1 MKVLRCA
8 GGPRPRR
15 HTHAARVGA
24 CAVAIAGLVGVGLA
38 GAPPVMAATPQCGPS
53 CVDLFSGVSANLN
66 QPSPVLDVQ
75 GGDVGSPAVLL
86 GASDTNPGE
95 DFVIDAQ
102 GQVSDFYA
110 AGLVS
115 AAVDLHYGGGAPGF
129 PDDQAFELEYAPNG
143 VESGLCPGTAITAAQ
158 GTEVSLQPCGVSSKT
173 VWIVD
178 SSASINGSLVPLING
193 SDTNF
198 STPYVLT
205 YPMSPSLPLETAT
218 LQNSAGQ
225 PPDNQLWSEVFGVL
239 TPVAA
244 STATTVASSANP
256 SIPGQAVT
264 YTATV
269 SPTDE
274 GGSVAFADGGTPING
289 CTGQSLNSSG
299 EATCQVT
306 YTSTG
311 SHTITAAYSGD
322 SAYVGSTSAP
332 LTQQVVSDKA
342 DVSVSVTGPGRAAD
356 RSSFTEVLR
365 VSNAGPAAATG
376 VITGLVI
383 PSGVSITSTGGGSR
397 LGSAVYWTD
406 PSIAAGASVTYTV
419 ALKTSATAHG
429 TVVFAAASASTQVK
443 DPNYANNAAVN
454 TVALGPALA
463 RSGAVIARSAADGR
477 LALGSRLVG
486 RLTHHTL
493 AHAVR
498 RAGHGHAR
506 VDRRHRHA

>member
-1 MKVLRCA
+1 MMNVFRCA
-8 GGPRPRR
+8 SGPRPARR
-15 HTHAARVGA
+15 RHAARVGA
-24 CAVAIAGLVGVGLA
+24 CAVTIAGLVGVGLA
-38 GAPPVMAATPQCGPS
+38 GAPPAMAATPQCGQS
-53 CVDLFSGVSANLN
+53 CVDLFSGVSASLT

-75 GGDVGSPAVLL
+75 GEVVGSPAVLL
-86 GASDTNPGE
+86 GASDTNAGE

-129 PDDQAFELEYAPNG
+129 PNDQAFELQYAPDG
-143 VESGLCPGTAITAAQ
+143 VDSGLCPGTAVTAAQ

-225 PPDNQLWSEVFGVL
+225 PPDNQLWSEVVGVL

-244 STATTVASSANP
+244 NTNTTVASSADP
-256 SIPGQAVT
+256 SIPGQTVT

-274 GGSVAFADGGTPING
+274 GGTVAFADGGTPING

-299 EATCQVT
+299 EAICQVT
-306 YTSTG
+306 YTATG

-322 SAYVGSTSAP
+322 SAYVGSTSTA
-332 LTQQVVSDKA
+332 LTQQVVPDKA
-342 DVSVSVTGPGRAAD
+342 DVSVSVTGPAKAAD
-356 RSSFTEVLR
+356 GSSFTELVTVR
-365 VSNAGPAAATG
+365 NAGPAPATG

-383 PSGVSITSTGGGSR
+383 PSRVSVTSTGGGSK
-397 LGSAVYWTD
+397 LGPAVYWTD
-406 PSIAAGASVTYTV
+406 PSIAAGASVTYTIT
-419 ALKTSATAHG
+419 LKTSATAHG
-429 TVVFAAASASTQVK
+429 TVLFAAASASTQVT
-443 DPNYANNAAVN
+443 DPNYANNGAVN
-454 TVALGPALA
+454 TVTLGSAPA
-463 RSGAVIARSAADGR
+463 RSGAVITRSAADGR

-486 RLTHHTL
+486 RLAHHTL

-498 RAGHGHAR
+498 HGRAR